1 MLSDSFVNAS
11 PLVSGH
17 SAIGGLLTTHSQYCV
32 LHSTWSLL
40 VQKRRAA
47 ATQARANLGLAPF
60 SHCFFVI
67 KYLFKCLPDSPF
79 FKSVILIPIWRP
91 KDSIVYLLILFV
103 AQSKQNNYY
112 MVWVINGYFNKML
125 KKIEGPILPLYV
137 ILNVSSTNFSGFC
150 FISFWL
156 FFLLLAIPVHQKLL
170 LFLWSRVQ
178 ECPGQL

>member
-11 PLVSGH
+11 PFVSGH
-17 SAIGGLLTTHSQYCV
+17 SVIGGLLTAHSQYCV

-67 KYLFKCLPDSPF
+67 KYLFKCLPGSPF
-79 FKSVILIPIWRP
+79 VKPVILIPIWRP
-91 KDSIVYLLILFV
+91 KDSIVILFV

-112 MVWVINGYFNKML
+112 MVWVINGYFNKTL

-150 FISFWL
+150 FVLFHFDFSF
-156 FFLLLAIPVHQKLL
+156 
-170 LFLWSRVQ
+170 S
-178 ECPGQL
+178 C